1 MTAAPDQHDPAEQL
15 AAYRR
20 SREAISAL
28 AAALPDP
35 AAVTVPACPDWS
47 VRDLLGHLVHICQ
60 SFVAQ
65 EDSQIDLA
73 PLSGVPADELLDR
86 WAELDAELPAAL
98 ERSPELRR
106 RIMLLDVVS
115 HEIDLRLGLD
125 LPVEPTAHPGFEGAL
140 DLSTIGFGLAVNGG
154 GLPALRIET
163 PGQSWVVGE
172 GAPAATVRGPA
183 VDVFRSLTGRR
194 TRPQIEGLEWS
205 GEPADR
211 WAQAFAWGPFAPPAA
226 EVEPVLGR

>member
-1 MTAAPDQHDPAEQL
+1 MTAAPTPHDPTEQL

-20 SREAISAL
+20 SREAIAGL

-35 AAVTVPACPDWS
+35 AAVEVPACPGWS
-47 VRDLLGHLVHICQ
+47 VRDLAGHLVHICE
-60 SFVAQ
+60 SFVAL

-73 PLSGVPADELLDR
+73 PAAGLGTDELLAR

-106 RIMLLDVVS
+106 RILLLDVFS
-115 HEIDLRLGLD
+115 HELDLRLRLD
-125 LPVEPTAHPGFEGAL
+125 APVEPTAHPAFDGSL
-140 DLSTIGFGLAVNGG
+140 DLSTMGFGLAVHGG

-163 PGQSWVVGE
+163 PGRSWVVGE
-172 GAPAATVRGPA
+172 GEPAATVRGPA

-194 TRPQIEGLEWS
+194 TRTQIEGLEWT
-205 GEPADR
+205 GEPAGK
-211 WAQAFAWGPFAPPAA
+211 WAEAFAWGPFTPPAA
-226 EVEPVLGR
+226 EVEPAGR